1 MQLKTAAFNAAR
13 LGHRVVVYTIYVSIN
28 LTTSLIHNGNIFFL
42 KTLIIDP
49 ALDMVFDLGLLVF
62 LLTIFPTQG
71 EKVVVYEYQNSD
83 INSLR

>member
-1 MQLKTAAFNAAR
+1 MQLKTAALIAATT
-13 LGHRVVVYTIYVSIN
+13 RVIELLYILYSVSNN

-62 LLTIFPTQG
+62 LLTIFSYTRREG
-71 EKVVVYEYQNSD
+71 SG
-83 INSLR
+83 L